1 MPLGKQSLSG
11 AWTPPPRLPVGGL
24 GTGRGSGCPL
34 GRAAA
39 CCLPACP
46 GVPVWGP
53 YGPGGDAQAGWVSTH
68 WWGEEWGD
76 AQQDRRTP
84 ISKDRCTGRTDRQ
97 TPIRGVRTHACTLPA
112 PAPSDPP
119 LHVAGGVRV
128 LSRVPVGCPRGC
140 WSLSPRSGCRM
151 RPLSIRGPV
160 GRVWVSPP
168 DTKGPVWMP

>member
-1 MPLGKQSLSG
+1 MGLGP
-11 AWTPPPRLPVGGL
+11 PPPRLPVAGL
-24 GTGRGSGCPL
+24 GMGTGSGCPV

-68 WWGEEWGD
+68 WWGQEWGD

-84 ISKDRCTGRTDRQ
+84 ISKDRCTGRTDRHPSVGSGHMPAPCPYLHPQ
-97 TPIRGVRTHACTLPA
+97 TPPGMWPG
-112 PAPSDPP
+112 
-119 LHVAGGVRV
+119 GGVRV
-128 LSRVPVGCPRGC
+128 LWRVPGRCPRGC

-151 RPLSIRGPV
+151 WPLSICGPM
-160 GRVWVSPP
+160 GRLWVSPP
-168 DTKGPVWMP
+168 DMKGPVWMP